1 MATLKRNR
9 ETGDLDTP
17 RKKKKKHCDEEENT
31 FQKVL
36 NLLTKP
42 DTTLAGLAKV

>member
-1 MATLKRNR
+1 MAALKRSR
-9 ETGDLDTP
+9 ETEDLETP
-17 RKKKKKHCDEEENT
+17 RKKKKCYDKKENT

-42 DTTLAGLAKV
+42 DTLSAGLAKM